1 MTSVFC
7 LDGEQMLRGGLEG
20 YSLKIRDDRGLNN
33 IKKSCSIEIKEI
45 GMVLQNK
52 KFHDIM
58 IE

>member
-1 MTSVFC
+1 
-7 LDGEQMLRGGLEG
+7 MLRGGLEG